1 MTTRLHTLTGAAPR
15 SSTPT
20 QQLAPLS
27 LRSVLSELDTLG
39 ASSED
44 DDGADDG
51 GDAAAAAAE
60 AALAKL
66 EGTAKAIDEVAAN
79 HAAVVTFA
87 KAERTLERGDLKGAL
102 DGFRKARQLGHPE
115 AAECHSECGGILE
128 ELGRWSE
135 AASEY
140 GSALE
145 LRPRHALYHASR
157 GYALM
162 QLERLPA
169 AAADFANAL
178 ALDPKDEEVA
188 EQLRSVQATV
198 GEARLAKLLEGAEKE
213 KERRAG
219 RRRPCTE
226 ELAGLEAAL
235 PEAAATVV
243 QQVGGLAVV
252 AALVEDGVGAGGLG
266 AEAEAS
272 IQVIYQAIGQAS
284 LAASAAS
291 AAFASR
297 SRRSGRVGGGT
308 EEPLQPE
315 PEPAGSGGGGEGSST
330 LGDGARGLVGRRAG
344 ASADTHVQDPALQAA
359 LEKARAVVRQT
370 EERQADLLLANHPLV
385 LVLFLVAISHWHAA
399 AICCWLFLLVAALA
413 DRRRRGWRRASPSV
427 ATPRWRNTRRL
438 P

>member
-1 MTTRLHTLTGAAPR
+1 MTTRLHALTGAAPR

-39 ASSED
+39 ASSEHG
-44 DDGADDG
+44 DGADEDDG

-178 ALDPKDEEVA
+178 ALDPEDEEVA

-297 SRRSGRVGGGT
+297 SRRSGRAGGGT
-308 EEPLQPE
+308 EKPLQPE
-315 PEPAGSGGGGEGSST
+315 PEPAGSGGGGEGSSG
-330 LGDGARGLVGRRAG
+330 LGDGERGLVGRRAG
-344 ASADTHVQDPALQAA
+344 SSADTQVQDPALQAA
-359 LEKARAVVRQT
+359 LEKARAVVR
-370 EERQADLLLANHPLV
+370 ERGR
-385 LVLFLVAISHWHAA
+385 
-399 AICCWLFLLVAALA
+399 
-413 DRRRRGWRRASPSV
+413 DRP
-427 ATPRWRNTRRL
+427 PRN
-438 P
+438 

>member
-1 MTTRLHTLTGAAPR
+1 MTTRLHALTGAAPR

-178 ALDPKDEEVA
+178 ALDPEDEEVA

-297 SRRSGRVGGGT
+297 SRRSGRAGGGT
-308 EEPLQPE
+308 EKPLQPE
-315 PEPAGSGGGGEGSST
+315 PEPAGSGGGGEGSSG
-330 LGDGARGLVGRRAG
+330 LGDGERGLVGRRAG
-344 ASADTHVQDPALQAA
+344 SSADTQVQDPALQAA

-370 EERQADLLLANHPLV
+370 ESEREADLLATDPLV
-385 LVLFLVAISHWHAA
+385 LVL
-399 AICCWLFLLVAALA
+399 LLVARAHRHTAAA
-413 DRRRRGWRRASPSV
+413 DDDDCWLRH
-427 ATPRWRNTRRL
+427 
-438 P
+438 